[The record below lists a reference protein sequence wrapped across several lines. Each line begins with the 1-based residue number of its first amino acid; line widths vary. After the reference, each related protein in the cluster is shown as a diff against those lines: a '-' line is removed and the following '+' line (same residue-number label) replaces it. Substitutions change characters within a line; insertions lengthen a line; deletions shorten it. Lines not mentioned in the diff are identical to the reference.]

1 MDEDSNLIAGVD
13 LGDRVSEVCVY
24 GQGVVVEQTQFVMT
38 PEGVRSFFG
47 NRRFAKVAMEAG
59 AQSAWVTREL
69 RALGYEPL
77 VANPRKLKAISSNER
92 KSDRNDALLLAKLA
106 AADASLLH
114 PIHHRSAERADGLAI
129 LRARDVAVV
138 GRARLVHTIRSL
150 AKSIGCRYPSGGTTE
165 GFYRMEEAT
174 PPELVP
180 AVTPL
185 FAVIRTFNEQI
196 KVYDAHLEA
205 MFEDSFPE
213 AKRLRQVN
221 GVGPVTSLAFVL
233 TLEDPK
239 RFHNGRTAAAFIGLV
254 PRRDQSGAVDRQLPI
269 SKTGNGMLR
278 RLLVQCAQYILGPHG
293 KDCDLRRW
301 GHGLSE
307 RGGKNAKKRA
317 ITAVARRLAVLLFT
331 LWKSGEV
338 WEPLRNNKA
347 DEQTPN
353 SEGRPD
359 IAVLDDC
366 AGRPGGALQCAPRA
380 PDCSVDRSADPTMH
394 RAKTGSSKS
403 ADRSVERG
411 TTPRR
416 RVQHVEPTD
425 GEPVGSRQAS
435 ATPSAPATRACA
447 GDPAAACPPPTR
459 PTVKKARKVQQ
470 EAERFLTPGGN
481 RPPS

>member
-24 GQGVVVEQTQFVMT
+24 AQGVVIEQTQFVMT
-38 PEGVRSFFG
+38 PECVRSFFG
-47 NRRFAKVAMEAG
+47 SRRFGKVAMEAG

-92 KSDRNDALLLAKLA
+92 KCDRNDALLLAKLA

-114 PIHHRSAERADGLAI
+114 PIHHRSAERADALAI

-150 AKSIGCRYPSGGTTE
+150 AKSIGCRYPSSGTTE
-165 GFYRMEEAT
+165 GFHRMEAAT

-205 MFEDSFPE
+205 MFEDPFPE

-239 RFHNGRTAAAFIGLV
+239 RFHNGRAAAAFLGLV
-254 PRRDQSGAVDRQLPI
+254 PRRDQSGEVDRQLPI

-301 GHGLSE
+301 GQVLSE

-331 LWKSGEV
+331 LWKTGEV

-347 DEQTPN
+347 DEQTPD
-353 SEGRPD
+353 SERRPD

-366 AGRPGGALQCAPRA
+366 ARHLGGA
-380 PDCSVDRSADPTMH
+380 PDANPAREIAASTHSADPTMH
-394 RAKTGSSKS
+394 QATTGPSKS

-411 TTPRR
+411 TTPRG
-416 RVQHVEPTD
+416 RVHGRPPD
-425 GEPVGSRQAS
+425 GEPVGSRQAP
-435 ATPSAPATRACA
+435 ATPSAPAPRACA
-447 GDPAAACPPPTR
+447 GDPAAACLPPTR

-470 EAERFLTPGGN
+470 EAERFPAPGGN